1 MLEDPRCL
9 AKVLAGVLDAV
20 AGEIHEAGLSGRS
33 YRVVVETGVHLEE
46 RNAGLLLL
54 FKVRVGPRE
63 IDIYVRLHQNGKRNA
78 ILTLR
83 FPKVMYLLMLAKLR

>member
-20 AGEIHEAGLSGRS
+20 AGEIHKAGLSGRS

-54 FKVRVGPRE
+54 FEV
-63 IDIYVRLHQNGKRNA
+63 
-78 ILTLR
+78 
-83 FPKVMYLLMLAKLR
+83 